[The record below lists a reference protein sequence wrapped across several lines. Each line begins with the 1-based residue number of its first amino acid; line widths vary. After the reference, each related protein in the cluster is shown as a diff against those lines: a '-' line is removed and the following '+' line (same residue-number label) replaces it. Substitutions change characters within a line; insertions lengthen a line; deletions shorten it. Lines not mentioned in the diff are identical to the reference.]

1 MTDTKTLIQ
10 QAYSAFNQR
19 DVDGALALMTQDVSW
34 PKASEGGKVVGKEEI
49 RAYWTRQWGEFD
61 PHVEPLAITEPDKG
75 KVHVRVHQLVK
86 SLQGDVLSDSE
97 VLHVFTVNAGLIAAM
112 DLGGDADPTASPSAA
127 FAHRS

>member
-1 MTDTKTLIQ
+1 MADTKTVIK

-19 DVDGALALMTQDVSW
+19 DIDGALALMTQDVTW

-61 PHVEPLAITEPDKG
+61 PHVEPLAMTEEDG
-75 KVHVRVHQLVK
+75 GRIHVRVHQLVK
-86 SLQGDVLSDSE
+86 SLQGDVLADSE
-97 VLHVFTVNAGLIAAM
+97 VLHVFTVNNGLIAAM
-112 DLGGDADPTASPSAA
+112 DLGEEADSNAGPSAA